1 MKNRKNYLL
10 KLIFNSSE
18 GEGECKDKKEEED
31 ERGNK
36 IFPHYLATESAGR
49 TSRLSP

>member
-18 GEGECKDKKEEED
+18 GEGECKDKKKEED